1 MLATILKSDVATQV
15 SIAIMD
21 AFVHMRHYI
30 LENKDIYQS
39 LNNINN
45 KLIEIFFYIET
56 SLNYIGAKVFSINR
70 LEDDFIKK
78 ILLDYILEII

>member
-1 MLATILKSDVATQV
+1 MEKFNRQ
-15 SIAIMD
+15 
-21 AFVHMRHYI
+21 Y
-30 LENKDIYQS
+30 
-39 LNNINN
+39 N
-45 KLIEIFFYIET
+45 KLKVIKNNTFHDRYFIIDRNIFFHIGT